1 MNVLKDTAISR
12 LKEMRLNA
20 VALYNKLQDW
30 IVYAVKVENE
40 AVNELIAMLRNAIER
55 EHKI

>member
-1 MNVLKDTAISR
+1 MLKDTAISR

-20 VALYNKLQDW
+20 FALYNKLQDW